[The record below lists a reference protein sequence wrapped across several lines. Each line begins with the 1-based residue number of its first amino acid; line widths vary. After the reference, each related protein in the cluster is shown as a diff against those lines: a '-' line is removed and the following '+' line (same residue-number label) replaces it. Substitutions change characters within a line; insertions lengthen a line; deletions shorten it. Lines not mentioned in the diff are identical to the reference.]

1 MIRRLFSRSSLIRP
15 AKSEVDLEEGRA
27 YGRKQEVGI
36 VPADSAE
43 PRQASSE
50 FSRRKPQSRDAQGG
64 SRWRSFKS
72 LLGGH
77 KGETQDGGEGRPP
90 EYQMEQ
96 VVVEKEEEIGSP
108 RDGRVKVA
116 WDSKP
121 AVKVSKIP
129 HKRWEVDEEVLR
141 MAKYLGIKD
150 SEDYLLGIAEEALNA
165 SLPSGWEERCTA
177 EGYPYYFCTANKT
190 SSWEHPNDRYYRFLV
205 KSIRKIRQQR
215 VKKGPQVA
223 RSPEVRRDREL
234 ADSSW
239 RLHEEEKQR
248 EEEKKSLRLSEE
260 QASAESIKR
269 AESAL
274 ACSKKTQKLVEYLGL
289 SEAEL
294 NAPVSVDEVSAP
306 TPQFILFSSSFP
318 SLPSS
323 HLYPTPTPTALLC
336 SALSFAAFPSPC
348 LQASSSISAPPILL
362 TIFQV
367 CKMCEYLGI
376 GGEESF
382 LVPLA
387 VSALQAPIPK
397 EWTILKDKQGV
408 PFYCNK
414 RTKET
419 SYRHPSDEVFM
430 QRVKRERN
438 NFEEMTRSERER
450 LLQQHRWMKF
460 EENGKSFWY
469 NFASNQ
475 RKFSPPPTDETGS

>member
-294 NAPVSVDEVSAP
+294 NAPVSVDEV
-306 TPQFILFSSSFP
+306 
-318 SLPSS
+318 
-323 HLYPTPTPTALLC
+323 
-336 SALSFAAFPSPC
+336 
-348 LQASSSISAPPILL
+348 
-362 TIFQV
+362 